1 MPGDRNQILCH
12 ASTIQ
17 VFSVFMIIV
26 LGVIVGSIQRELLVE
41 DVVDLW
47 NNNKCNYSHSSTNS
61 SNVVTIKYTDNVQ
74 E

>member
-1 MPGDRNQILCH
+1 
-12 ASTIQ
+12 
-17 VFSVFMIIV
+17 MIIV

-61 SNVVTIKYTDNVQ
+61 SDVVTIKYTDNVQ